1 MCSTANLSP
10 HSPSLV
16 LTRSIQQTF
25 PTLLLHS
32 RSRILP
38 TVALARLTRRFNRHS
53 PTPRFRPT
61 HFFLKCSPRAKPA
74 GINSLY
80 VYQYCGETSERIL
93 FLIRTPRLLFLFF
106 SRFPRCCSYLERVA
120 NGAALAFGSC
130 LRLLSSHSLI
140 EQSAASY
147 FPIVVKPS
155 VSANFRLCTLT

>member
-10 HSPSLV
+10 HSPRLV
-16 LTRSIQQTF
+16 LTRSIQRPF
-25 PTLLLHS
+25 PTTLLHS

-80 VYQYCGETSERIL
+80 LDQYCGETSERIL
-93 FLIRTPRLLFLFF
+93 FLMPSTAHANSIAPISMKAAVSSITVAGSSRDRDTLALKSKILRSWCKWMQKRILRKPRKDAK
-106 SRFPRCCSYLERVA
+106 R
-120 NGAALAFGSC
+120 
-130 LRLLSSHSLI
+130 
-140 EQSAASY
+140 
-147 FPIVVKPS
+147 
-155 VSANFRLCTLT
+155 